1 MEQKQPIVIELTT
14 NMRTGVTALV
24 GISAAPCRVCK
35 SQNTT
40 VENGELVCKEEGCK
54 TKTKL

>member
-1 MEQKQPIVIELTT
+1 MDKEPIVIELST

-24 GISAAPCRVCK
+24 GISSAPCPACK
-35 SQNTT
+35 SQKTQ